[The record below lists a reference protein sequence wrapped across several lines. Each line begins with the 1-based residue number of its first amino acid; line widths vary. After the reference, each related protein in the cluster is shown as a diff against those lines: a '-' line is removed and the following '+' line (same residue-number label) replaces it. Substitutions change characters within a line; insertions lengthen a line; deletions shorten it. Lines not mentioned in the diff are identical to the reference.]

1 MLKHICKLLTQNK
14 IKNSIPPPYHPPL
27 ISLYKSLDG
36 IIIYLVNWRRFVL
49 SEMNF
54 ITSLITK
61 CDNHHSLNTRRNP
74 IMNKLLDITISLQ
87 GKLVEQIVLK
97 LTKWSSELHIVS
109 INSNE
114 ALSLRKKLKSMLAI
128 WIVGN
133 ILCIVHHVGSNDI

>member
-1 MLKHICKLLTQNK
+1 
-14 IKNSIPPPYHPPL
+14 
-27 ISLYKSLDG
+27 
-36 IIIYLVNWRRFVL
+36 
-49 SEMNF
+49 
-54 ITSLITK
+54 
-61 CDNHHSLNTRRNP
+61 
-74 IMNKLLDITISLQ
+74 MNKLLDITISLQ